1 MACDWESYE
10 DFDRDYIRVLDKLGP
25 ARTRQKIAENLG
37 ISRFTLNRLHKRFWS
52 LKSFSCAFCGE
63 SLPAWAT
70 KRKRFCSDA
79 CRAKHWRLAR
89 P

>member
-1 MACDWESYE
+1 MSRCWESWE

-37 ISRFTLNRLHKRFWS
+37 ISRFALRRLQKHFS
-52 LKSFSCAFCGE
+52 SPKSFSCALCGE
-63 SLPAWAT
+63 PLPDWAT
-70 KRKRFCSDA
+70 KRKRFCKDA
-79 CRAKHWRLAR
+79 CRAKYWRLAR